1 MLHCFPSKIVASFML
16 RRFKSLLSLNRL
28 QRKVLV
34 LVVVIILVPMVVTGL
49 VSSAWITARMNAST
63 EHWIREA
70 AQVNRDWLNTMNNNA
85 RLFADLFEHQLGP
98 QPRFIAGQSPIP
110 VQLEP
115 LARELGINLVQV
127 IDPQGRSIYSSTGAS
142 LDTGWQPG
150 QDNAVLKVTRG
161 DTRLL
166 AAVTILRFPKQAQ
179 RHYRLV
185 FGTLFDKQLLARLGR
200 MSGLKTRLFYP
211 RDGDFAKAFSEES
224 QPLKLRLPA
233 QAYAQLQQHHDYYSV
248 NAENGK
254 YRGLY
259 TPITDSTGQ
268 VEAVLFSGLAH
279 QGAEDLLSDRTSLTL
294 TVILLGSLLAI
305 AVGLVLSHIVVRPV
319 TYLHDA
325 VMKIAAQDFRT
336 NLPMNWH
343 DEIGDLTR
351 AFNSMVA
358 KLRASRDEQRRE
370 FQRDK
375 IASLGELSLAMAHEL
390 RNPIGVI
397 NTASKLLDK
406 DPPPEK
412 RRELQRV
419 IHEGCQRMDRF
430 LKDFQKLARH
440 RQPQFTRID
449 PAMPLEKAL
458 EVMLAGKDTLTVE
471 RHFNHGNA
479 CILADEELLQ
489 QAWVNLVGNAIEAME
504 GHGHFTIGS
513 ESEGNE
519 IVVYLQDSGPGIPVE
534 LMTRLFEPFYTT
546 KSEGTGLGLTLANTL
561 VTASGAS
568 LELVPDVES
577 GARFAMRFNM
587 LEESECNAPS

>member
-1 MLHCFPSKIVASFML
+1 ML
-16 RRFKSLLSLNRL
+16 RRLKNLLYLNRL
-28 QRKVLV
+28 QRKVVL

-49 VSSAWITARMNAST
+49 VSSAWITARMDAST

-70 AQVNRDWLNTMNNNA
+70 AQVNRDWLNTLNNNA
-85 RLFADLFEHQLGP
+85 RLFADLFEHQVGP
-98 QPRFIAGQSPIP
+98 EPRIVAGQSPIP
-110 VQLEP
+110 TQLEP

-127 IDPQGRSIYSSTGAS
+127 FDPQGRPIYSSPGVS
-142 LDTGWQPG
+142 LDSSWQPG
-150 QDNAVLKVTRG
+150 QDKAVLKVTQG
-161 DTRLL
+161 DKNLL
-166 AAVTILRFPKQAQ
+166 AAVTILRFPKQAE

-200 MSGLKTRLFYP
+200 ISGLKTRLFYP

-224 QPLKLRLPA
+224 RPLKLRLPP
-233 QAYAQLQQHHDYYSV
+233 QAFAQLQQQQDYYSV
-248 NAENGK
+248 KAENGK

-268 VEAVLFSGLAH
+268 VEAVLFNGLAH
-279 QGAEDLLSDRTSLTL
+279 QGAEDVLSDHTSLTL
-294 TVILLGSLLAI
+294 TIILFGSLLAI
-305 AVGLVLSHIVVRPV
+305 AVGLVLSHMVVRPV
-319 TYLHDA
+319 TYLHEA

-412 RRELQRV
+412 RRELQRM
-419 IHEGCQRMDRF
+419 IHEGCQRMDQF
-430 LKDFQKLARH
+430 LKDFQQLARH
-440 RQPQFTRID
+440 RQPQFTQID
-449 PAMPLEKAL
+449 PATPLEKAL
-458 EVMLAGKDTLTVE
+458 QVMLAGKDELTFE
-471 RHFNHGNA
+471 RHFNHGNS
-479 CILADEELLQ
+479 CILADAELLQ
-489 QAWVNLVGNAIEAME
+489 QAWVNLVRNAIEAMD
-504 GHGHFTIGS
+504 GQGHFTVGS
-513 ESEGNE
+513 EIEGNE

-546 KSEGTGLGLTLANTL
+546 KNEGTGLGLTLANTL

-587 LEESECNAPS
+587 LEESECNAQS